1 MSHLRFNSRFTIPS
15 KSLRCVPLVVVLVL
29 LGVLS
34 VPVRGADGGSAI
46 DAAAAFERLKALEG
60 TWSGMPEGE
69 GEAKAEAEIQDE
81 TTHELRVSAAGH
93 VLMETMAAGTE
104 HEMINMYH
112 LDGEELLVT
121 HYCSG
126 GNQPRMRLDRAQ
138 STPDHLVFEL
148 LDATGLEPD
157 EHHIGSIHMR
167 FAEDGR
173 LNSEW
178 LGYRD
183 GELIGTMTFHLAR
196 TGK

>member
-148 LDATGLEPD
+148 LDATGLELD

-183 GELIGTMTFHLAR
+183 GEHIGTMTFHLAR